1 VTDQS
6 VRTVFFLS
14 DFGTQDEFA
23 GVVRA
28 VIAARAP
35 DATVI
40 DLTHEIPPFDVR
52 AGSHT
57 LVRAVPHLGAGVVL
71 AVVDPGVGTTRRAV
85 ALEVERRGGPL
96 YFVGPDNGL
105 LVAAAEKAA
114 QAAAEAEAAG
124 APGGTVAVAR
134 AVELRA
140 PPSAAG
146 SEPAA
151 RGRTF
156 DGRDVFGPA
165 AADLCAGVALEHL
178 GEAIDPASLVRLI
191 NGVVDIGR
199 LDDGRPCMRAEVTWV
214 DRYGNLQLAATETD
228 AGVAGLPSVGRI
240 ELVSL
245 TPGGGH
251 GDPDVL
257 PSALVPEGTRLCR
270 VDAFSDLPHG
280 ELGLLVDANGHLA
293 VVAREASAAM
303 WLNVTAGELVVL
315 AW

>member
-1 VTDQS
+1 VTGRA

-57 LVRAVPHLGAGVVL
+57 LVRAVPHLGSGVVL

-85 ALEVERRGGPL
+85 ALEATRPDAPL
-96 YFVGPDNGL
+96 YLVGPDNGL
-105 LVAAAEKAA
+105 LVE
-114 QAAAEAEAAG
+114 AAEAAAG
-124 APGGTVAVAR
+124 PGGAPVAR

-140 PPSAAG
+140 SLPRSPDEAGPPG
-146 SEPAA
+146 C
-151 RGRTF
+151 GRTF
-156 DGRDVFGPA
+156 DGRDLFGPA
-165 AADLCAGVALEHL
+165 AADLCAGVAFESL
-178 GEAIDPASLVRLI
+178 GDPVDPASLVRLI
-191 NGVVDIGR
+191 AGVVDSGR
-199 LDDGRPCMRAEVTWV
+199 LDDGRPCLRAEVTWV
-214 DRYGNLQLAATETD
+214 DRYGNLQLAATGSD
-228 AGVAGLPSVGRI
+228 AGAAGLPAAGRI

-245 TPGGGH
+245 TWGGGQGH
-251 GDPDVL
+251 PDAL
-257 PSALVPEGTRLCR
+257 PPALVPEGVHVRR
-270 VDAFSDLPHG
+270 VDAFSELAPS

-293 VVAREASAAM
+293 VVSREASAAT